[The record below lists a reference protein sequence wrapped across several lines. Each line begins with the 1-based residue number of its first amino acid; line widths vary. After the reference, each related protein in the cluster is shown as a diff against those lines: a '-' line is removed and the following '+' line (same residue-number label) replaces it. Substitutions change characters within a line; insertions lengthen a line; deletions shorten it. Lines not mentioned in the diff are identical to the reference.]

1 MRVETIYKGREKQ
14 GLGKGGDLPGNF
26 VKSIVQNGKT
36 QERPALYGSQWFTTA
51 GRFENINIF
60 ALFFPAL
67 VNITVWTMACAI
79 PYHSLLLF
87 ENFGVGLHIIS
98 LQTE

>member
-1 MRVETIYKGREKQ
+1 MKY
-14 GLGKGGDLPGNF
+14 F
-26 VKSIVQNGKT
+26 
-36 QERPALYGSQWFTTA
+36 
-51 GRFENINIF
+51 NIF

-87 ENFGVGLHIIS
+87 ENYGVGLHIIS
-98 LQTE
+98 LQAK